1 MPASYTTVGEIL
13 YQSNVSEH
21 VYTVKKN
28 LLTQLSCAEVAFNDF
43 RSPLQQAFPAGYL
56 MSVYLE
62 VAAWS
67 FALSLLSGYAHFCE
81 RRLLLGGDTHIEGA

>member
-1 MPASYTTVGEIL
+1 MLMVFFLAQEKSTHTAVI
-13 YQSNVSEH
+13 
-21 VYTVKKN
+21 
-28 LLTQLSCAEVAFNDF
+28 C

-67 FALSLLSGYAHFCE
+67 FALSLLSGYAHLCE
-81 RRLLLGGDTHIEGA
+81 